1 MEGFRTEIKFSTLW
15 ANQSYKFQQI
25 RDQDYQ
31 LLVCL
36 GVSPF
41 TAHAWVFEKEFL
53 VSNTGLVTGL
63 SHQHGGAE
71 GRDTAWLS
79 VSPTDVHPWMD
90 AYGGD
95 LAAAIRRLRSLVG
108 LL

>member
-1 MEGFRTEIKFSTLW
+1 MRVVEDTVQDGVAEGGI
-15 ANQSYKFQQI
+15 ADDI
-25 RDQDYQ
+25 VPGQ
-31 LLVCL
+31 L
-36 GVSPF
+36 
-41 TAHAWVFEKEFL
+41 T
-53 VSNTGLVTGL
+53 
-63 SHQHGGAE
+63 AE

-95 LAAAIRRLRSLVG
+95 LAAAIRRLRTLVG